1 MRNRFDEQLYELN
14 REIIEMGAMCEEAI
28 ASVHTPI
35 GVSIKAV
42 TPAEIAVSVAAEI
55 SPEADVIPDA
65 GKNDSPVSPQTGNG
79 VLVVLAGVVAACL
92 TAATVATKK
101 LTAKA

>member
-1 MRNRFDEQLYELN
+1 MKKLIALFLA
-14 REIIEMGAMCEEAI
+14 IIMMLAM
-28 ASVHTPI
+28 
-35 GVSIKAV
+35 
-42 TPAEIAVSVAAEI
+42 AVSVAAEI